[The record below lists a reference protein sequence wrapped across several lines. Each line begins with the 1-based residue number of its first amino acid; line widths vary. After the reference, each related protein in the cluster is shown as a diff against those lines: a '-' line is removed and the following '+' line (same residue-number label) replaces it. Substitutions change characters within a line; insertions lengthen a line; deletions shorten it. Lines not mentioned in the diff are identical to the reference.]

1 MARQA
6 PFSMKEPVYRRILL
20 KLSGE
25 ALLGREPSG
34 IDREVVR
41 SVGREIRDVLDL
53 GVQVALVVGGG
64 NFLRGEALARRGI
77 DRVTGD
83 FMGMLATVMNGLALR
98 DLLRAEGMDVL
109 LQSAVPMPGIVEPV
123 NPDRARG
130 HLEEGKIVIFTGG
143 TGNPF
148 FTTDTAAALRAVEIR
163 ADALLKATKVDGVFD
178 RDPAAFP
185 DARKF
190 DRIGYGDVLE
200 KNLRVMD
207 GTAVALCRDNRLPV
221 VVFKMEERG
230 NIRRVVCGEPAGTSI
245 GGES

>member
-1 MARQA
+1 
-6 PFSMKEPVYRRILL
+6 MKNPVYRRILL

-25 ALLGREPSG
+25 ALLGRESSG
-34 IDREVVR
+34 IDREMAR
-41 SVGREIRDVLDL
+41 SVGREIREVLDL
-53 GVQVALVVGGG
+53 GVQTALVVGGG
-64 NFLRGEALARRGI
+64 NFLRGEALTRRGI

-98 DLLRAEGMDVL
+98 DLFREEGVDVV

-130 HLEEGKIVIFTGG
+130 CLEEGKVVIFTGG

-148 FTTDTAAALRAVEIR
+148 FTTDTAAALRAVENR

-190 DRIGYGDVLE
+190 DRIDYGEVLE

-207 GTAVALCRDNRLPV
+207 GTAIALCRDNRMPV

>member
-1 MARQA
+1 
-6 PFSMKEPVYRRILL
+6 MKNPVYRRILL

-25 ALLGREPSG
+25 ALLGRETSG
-34 IDREVVR
+34 IDREMAR
-41 SVGREIRDVLDL
+41 SVGREIREVLEL
-53 GVQVALVVGGG
+53 GVQTALVVGGG
-64 NFLRGEALARRGI
+64 NFLRGEALTRRGI

-98 DLLRAEGMDVL
+98 DLFREERLDVV

-123 NPDRARG
+123 NPDRARRC
-130 HLEEGKIVIFTGG
+130 LEEGKVVIFTGG

-190 DRIGYGDVLE
+190 DRIDYGEVLE

-221 VVFKMEERG
+221 VVFRMEERG

-245 GGES
+245 GGL